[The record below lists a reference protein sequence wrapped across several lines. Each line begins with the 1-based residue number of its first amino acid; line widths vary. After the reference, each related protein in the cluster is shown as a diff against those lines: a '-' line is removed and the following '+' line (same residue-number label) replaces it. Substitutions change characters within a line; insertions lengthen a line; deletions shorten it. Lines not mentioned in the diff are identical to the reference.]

1 MNELEKKPK
10 GPIAW
15 FARNH
20 VAANLLMLM
29 ILAGGILSILTIKV
43 EIFPDMT
50 LDMITVSVPYLGASP
65 AEVEEGVCIRVEE
78 AIAGV
83 DGIKRLN
90 STASE
95 GVGTVVAE
103 VEEFADSQKV
113 LDDIKAG
120 VNRIITFP
128 EETEKPIISELI
140 TRNLVMSLV
149 IYGEAS
155 ERTLKYLAQRMR
167 DDLTAMDNI
176 SQVDI
181 SGTRNFEISIE
192 VPERNLRRY
201 NLTFAQVA
209 AAVRAS
215 SLDLPGGS
223 VKTPGGQIL
232 IRTKGQMYR
241 GKQFEDIVVLA
252 RHDGTKI
259 YLKDIATII
268 DGFEDSDIA
277 SRFENKP
284 SAMLQVY
291 RVGEQGVLDIANTLK
306 KYVAEQE
313 RNLPEGISIGIWFD
327 RSDMLRSRMSL
338 LTRNARIGLVLVF
351 ICLALFL
358 DLRLAF
364 WTTMGIPISFMGAF
378 WLMPT
383 MDASVNMISL
393 FAFILSLGIVV
404 DDAIVVGENIFAYRQ
419 KGMSPVE
426 AAVRGVNEMTAPV
439 IMAVLT
445 TVIAFTPLLY
455 LAGIMGKFI
464 RVIPIVVI
472 SVLMFSLVESLLI
485 LPAHLSGGGKIR
497 REKSELGFVGRLQ
510 LFIRNGLDKF
520 VFGKFSR
527 FVQKAVAWRYLTV
540 AIAIFILFSAI
551 GYVKSGRIKFV
562 MLPKIDADNVW
573 ASLRMPQGT
582 SVDQTRG
589 VVKRIEAAAEK
600 IRAEIDKDKAPGN
613 PSVFKYMAT
622 DIGSQPFTKG
632 QNGGPHG
639 TGGGGSTSAHLAEV
653 NIELLSGEERNVRS
667 SEIAN
672 RWRKEVGSIPGISS
686 LTFTSSLFTAGD
698 AVNIEMS
705 HSDFEMLLKSA
716 DALKLSL
723 TEYSGVSD
731 IDDSFEPGKLELKL
745 ALTEEGRMLGLTLA
759 DLARQARQGFYGEEI
774 QRPQRGRDD
783 IRVMV
788 RYPLDERRSVADIE
802 NVRIRLGDG
811 TEVPFGK
818 VATVKLGR
826 GYASIRRSNRRRV
839 VNVTADIDNDVA
851 NSTEINE
858 SLFADVLPKLMRDYP
873 GLTYKV
879 EGEQREQEETKISLL
894 SSVLIAL
901 LAIYALLAVQFKSY
915 IQPTIIMSAIPFG
928 LVGAIIGHI
937 IMGFDLS
944 MLSVF
949 GIVALTGVVVNDSLI
964 MIDLINRERDEGIEL
979 HQVITDSATRRFRPI
994 MLTTLTTFFGLVPM
1008 ILEKSL
1014 QARFL
1019 IPMAVSLAFGIVF
1032 ATVITLILVPSLYMV
1047 VEDVKNLPGRIRG
1060 RNSNNTSA

>member
-1 MNELEKKPK
+1 
-10 GPIAW
+10 
-15 FARNH
+15 
-20 VAANLLMLM
+20 MLM
-29 ILAGGILSILTIKV
+29 ILAGGFFSILKIKV

-95 GVGTVVAE
+95 GIGTVVAE

-128 EETEKPIISELI
+128 EETEKPIISEVI

-149 IYGEAS
+149 IYGDAS

-181 SGTRNFEISIE
+181 TGTRNFEISIE
-192 VPERNLRRY
+192 VPEKNLRRH

-209 AAVRAS
+209 AAVRGS

-241 GKQFEDIVVLA
+241 GKEFEDIVVLA
-252 RHDGTKI
+252 RNDGTKL
-259 YLKDIATII
+259 YLKDIATIV

-291 RVGEQGVLDIANTLK
+291 RVGDQGVLDIANTLK
-306 KYVAEQE
+306 KYIAEQE
-313 RNLPEGISIGIWFD
+313 KNLPAGISIGTWFD
-327 RSDMLRSRMSL
+327 RSEMLRARMSL

-351 ICLALFL
+351 LCLALFL

-378 WLMPT
+378 WVMPH

-419 KGMSPVE
+419 KGMNPVE
-426 AAVRGVNEMTAPV
+426 AAVHGVNEMTAPV

-472 SVLMFSLVESLLI
+472 SVLMFSLIESLLI

-497 REKSELGFVGRLQ
+497 REKSELGPIGRLQ
-510 LFIRNGLDKF
+510 MIIRNGLDKF
-520 VFGKFSR
+520 IFGR
-527 FVQKAVAWRYLTV
+527 FAGFLEKAVTWRYLTV
-540 AIAIFILFSAI
+540 AVAMFILFSAV
-551 GYVKSGRIKFV
+551 GYVKSGRMKFV

-582 SVDQTRG
+582 SVDQTRE

-600 IRAEIDKDKAPGN
+600 VRAEIDKGKAPGN

-632 QNGGPHG
+632 ENGGPHG

-672 RWRKEVGSIPGISS
+672 RWRKAVGAIPGVSS

-698 AVNIEMS
+698 AVNIELS
-705 HSDFEMLLKSA
+705 HRDFDMLLKAA
-716 DALKLSL
+716 DALKFAL

-745 ALTEEGRMLGLTLA
+745 ALTEEGRTLGLTLG
-759 DLARQARQGFYGEEI
+759 DLARQGRQGFYGEEI

-788 RYPLDERRSVADIE
+788 RYPLDERRSIADIE
-802 NVRIRLGDG
+802 NVRIRLHDG

-818 VATVKLGR
+818 VATVKMGR
-826 GYASIRRSNRRRV
+826 GYASIKRSNRRRV
-839 VNVTADIDNDVA
+839 VNVTADVDSDVA
-851 NSTEINE
+851 NPTEINQ
-858 SLFADVLPKLMRDYP
+858 SLFADVLPKLIRDYP

-879 EGEQREQEETKISLL
+879 EGEQREQQETKISLL

-937 IMGFDLS
+937 ILGFDLS

-964 MIDLINRERDEGIEL
+964 MIDLINREREEGIDL

-1019 IPMAVSLAFGIVF
+1019 IPMAVSLAFGILF

-1047 VEDVKNLPGRIRG
+1047 IEDVKGLPGRIRG
-1060 RNSNNTSA
+1060 RNSNNI